1 MKPAARLTSGTT
13 SGLIVIGLTV
23 VLAATAFILGL
34 ADLPIWRSRPQN
46 TTTMFWVL
54 AAVAVLGDFRPFA
67 LPGHRRLTTVY
78 LSVCFTFAIMLRW
91 GSGPAMVVQIVAV
104 LAASV
109 RLRQP
114 AIWTAFT
121 VSRLVLALGV
131 AEIVLDAVAPWFGA
145 GFRLNRLDVL
155 VVLTAACAW
164 FVTNYSIL
172 IVGVRLRYGV
182 AWGQVF
188 NRTFGYEALSTGA
201 LLVLAPLLVGGPSPW
216 VMLFLLVPLF
226 AVSQMGKLSI
236 EQHQQSR
243 VDPLTGL
250 MNRRAL
256 TVEVDELI
264 ARGGRR
270 GSPPG
275 DRRLAL
281 LLLDLD
287 RFKHV
292 NDALGHA
299 VGDQLLAEVAHRL
312 VTTAARTTART
323 EDLVARLGG
332 DEFGILVPDVADAAQ
347 ARSIALSFTDAF
359 HEPAYMD
366 GLPLDVSGSIG
377 VALYPEH
384 GKDFATLMRHA
395 DVAMYE
401 AKRRGGA
408 VAVYTVDS
416 DRNSAERLSL
426 LADLRRALVEPAHAE
441 EIAVHYQPQVCIS
454 TGDVVGVEALL
465 RWRHPTRG
473 MVEAEEAIR
482 VAEHSIVMHLLTRHV
497 LDEVTAQLAQWN
509 GAGLVLRASVN
520 VSVRDLD
527 TPEIVDYLAG
537 RLVQTGVSASQLD
550 LEITEGAL
558 MADPHRAQDTARGL
572 ARLGVGLSLDDF
584 GTGYSSLQ
592 HLRRLP
598 LTEVKIDR
606 SFVQTMST
614 DPDDEAIVRSIIEL
628 SGALGLRV
636 VAEGVENEQTRQML
650 VEARCDLG
658 QGWYYGRP
666 MPAEQLV
673 GFLANRKLAEREPPD
688 REPPAGRCQPAPGP
702 CVRKDEGRP
711 EAPVPG

>member
-1 MKPAARLTSGTT
+1 MKLAARLTSRTT

-34 ADLPIWRSRPQN
+34 ADLPIWRSRPQGA
-46 TTTMFWVL
+46 TTMFWVL

-78 LSVCFTFAIMLRW
+78 LSVCFTFAIMLQW

-121 VSRLVLALGV
+121 VARLVLALGV
-131 AEIVLDAVAPWFGA
+131 ADTVLDAVAPWFGV

-264 ARGGRR
+264 ARGGRW
-270 GSPPG
+270 GSPPA

-299 VGDQLLAEVAHRL
+299 VGDQLLAEVARRL

-384 GKDFATLMRHA
+384 GEDFATLMRHA

-416 DRNSAERLSL
+416 DRSSAERLSL
-426 LADLRRALVEPAHAE
+426 LADLRRALMEPAHAD

-454 TGDVVGVEALL
+454 TGDIVGVEALL

-473 MVEAEEAIR
+473 LVEAEEAIR
-482 VAEHSIVMHLLTRHV
+482 VAEHSVVMQLLTRHM

-527 TPEIVDYLAG
+527 SPEIVDYLAE
-537 RLVQTGVSASQLD
+537 RLVQTGVSAGQLD

-558 MADPHRAQDTARGL
+558 MADPHRAEDTARGL
-572 ARLGVGLSLDDF
+572 ACLGVGLSLDDF

-628 SGALGLRV
+628 AGALGLRV

-658 QGWYYGRP
+658 QGWHYGRP

-673 GFLANRKLAEREPPD
+673 DFLANRKLAVRESPEREPS
-688 REPPAGRCQPAPGP
+688 AARCQPAPGP
-702 CVRKDEGRP
+702 CVRKDGGRP